1 MNLAKEQLI
10 SIKEKLKEQVY
21 ELLGVIGKGGD
32 GEVFL
37 IQNAVT
43 HKQRAAKCFNSDKI
57 YNLLN
62 KKRLYLCDNLIPPL
76 ECIKVKNGLF
86 VYIMEKCNLVSRSS
100 VGTKKL
106 LQDILDG
113 VDQLLEKG
121 LYQNDEFEGNVLIKS
136 NGNVAISDFSS
147 WSRKSIDNTVVK
159 DQVEKTLKYVSTTRN
174 IKKFKNS
181 LDDKD
186 KVDIDRMRNKIKE
199 FNFS

>member
-1 MNLAKEQLI
+1 MI
-10 SIKEKLKEQVY
+10 SIKEKLKEQGY
-21 ELLGVIGKGGD
+21 ELLKVIGKGGD

-37 IQNAVT
+37 IQNIVT
-43 HKQRAAKCFNSDKI
+43 HKQRAAKCFNSDEI

-62 KKRLYLCDNLIPPL
+62 KKHLNLCDNLVPPL

-86 VYIMEKCNLVSRSS
+86 VYIMEKCHLISKSS
-100 VGTKKL
+100 IGTKKL

-113 VDQLLEKG
+113 VDQLLKKG
-121 LYQNDEFEGNVLIKS
+121 LCQSDEFEGNVLVKS

-174 IKKFKNS
+174 IKKFKDS

-186 KVDIDRMRNKIKE
+186 KIDIGKMHNKIKD